1 MYWHIAEEI
10 EIDRRND
17 EITLP
22 SVPCSHEAIINKL
35 LTPSQNIFLRHPALV
50 INKTESQECRTE
62 GIDIIPVPVRP
73 GSELA

>member
-1 MYWHIAEEI
+1 MYWRIAEEI

-22 SVPCSHEAIINKL
+22 SVPCSPKAIINKL
-35 LTPSQNIFLRHPALV
+35 LTQSQNIFLMHPALV

-62 GIDIIPVPVRP
+62 GIDIILVPVRP

>member
-22 SVPCSHEAIINKL
+22 SVPCLHKAIINNL
-35 LTPSQNIFLRHPALV
+35 LTPSQNIFLMHLALV
-50 INKTESQECRTE
+50 INKTESWE
-62 GIDIIPVPVRP
+62 
-73 GSELA
+73 